1 MASER
6 SPLLHQNAVPVE
18 GNDQEEDLAKSHLT
32 KAAKSIFFIP
42 AAIARLWGPPSTE
55 RSLLIKL
62 DFTLLLYFSI
72 IWFLFGI
79 NRSSYSTAYISGMKE
94 DVDFQGKDY
103 NYMTTI
109 YLITYAI
116 FQIPSTSL
124 LTILKP
130 RYVFVAA
137 NTIWSVLTLVTF
149 RAEKVWQIFV
159 LNAFEGAFSAIAY
172 VGAHFIYGSWYKQ
185 SELGARAAVFCGF
198 GNLGQMAGGWIQA
211 GLIKALEGKEG
222 EGLPAWRLIFVVV
235 AAMTIPFAVFGWFAI
250 PDLPEHKV
258 ARYLTEEEKELA
270 AKRLGNVEKTEWDWS
285 VARRVL
291 LSWQFYLLPL
301 VFMLYSLVVQAIGN
315 NVMPLWMASRGYT
328 VPQQN
333 TYPTI
338 VHATGIVAT
347 FAYCYI
353 SDKIRS
359 RWQCSL
365 AIGFTF
371 IISSAIL
378 VSSPASDGVYF
389 FAFYLLG
396 TTYAPQALWYSWM
409 ADLTS
414 NDLQLRAITTGFMNS
429 FDFAFVTWWPL
440 VFFPVTDAPNY
451 RKGYIASLVTGCL
464 TIPVILTIAKLEKQG
479 RANGTIGRG
488 FEEGEEEEGYESPDR
503 EPWEQTPWTTATGS
517 KVPNGARGTAEHI
530 GRKATIATVTPSTA
544 I

>member
-1 MASER
+1 MMSER
-6 SPLLHQNAVPVE
+6 SPLLHRNGTPAE
-18 GNDQEEDLAKSHLT
+18 RNDRDDDLARGDSA
-32 KAAKSIFFIP
+32 KAANSSLKMP

-94 DVDFQGKDY
+94 DLNFQGKDY

-124 LTILKP
+124 LTVLKP

-149 RAEKVWQIFV
+149 RAEKVWHVFV

-211 GLIKALEGKEG
+211 GLIKSLEGREG

-235 AAMTIPFAVFGWFAI
+235 AAMTIPFAIFGWFAI
-250 PDLPEHKV
+250 PDLPEHKM
-258 ARYLTEEEKELA
+258 ARYLTEEEKDHA
-270 AKRLGNVEKTEWDWS
+270 AKRLGTVEKTQWDWS
-285 VARRVL
+285 VVRRVL

-347 FAYCYI
+347 FAYCHI

-378 VSSPASDGVYF
+378 VSSSASDGVYF

-451 RKGYIASLVTGCL
+451 RKGYIASLITGCL
-464 TIPVILTIAKLEKQG
+464 TIPVILTIAKLEKRG

-488 FEEGEEEEGYESPDR
+488 FDDEAEEEGYESPDL

-517 KVPNGARGTAEHI
+517 KVPNGTRGIAEHI
-530 GRKATIATVTPSTA
+530 GQKGTIATVMPGTA